1 MKTRWAGNWLGFK
14 ALLPEQG
21 GGRSH
26 GSIGQCGRGAWG
38 FPTLPQ
44 LCSEALP
51 SLGSHS
57 LLFPEAG
64 WCLVP
69 LNQWAGSSY
78 FTPSDEGTAPPG
90 VHEPEHSIFWE
101 LPCDTY
107 IYLIQ
112 HTFQP
117 VGSYPIRYQVNGST
131 ES

>member
-14 ALLPEQG
+14 TLLSEQG

-26 GSIGQCGRGAWG
+26 DSIGQCGRGAWG

-57 LLFPEAG
+57 LLFPETG
-64 WCLVP
+64 WCLEP

-90 VHEPEHSIFWE
+90 VYEPEHSIFWE
-101 LPCDTY
+101 LPCDTH

-112 HTFQP
+112 HTFRP
-117 VGSYPIRYQVNGST
+117 VGSYPIRDQVSGST